1 MNISII
7 KTIAALGLGV
17 LVSACT
23 AAPDFPTRAAPF
35 ETTPI
40 PTVAPVAAAPVAAM
54 PVSLNVAEINV
65 LVPESLEVSEA
76 NRFYPRGDI
85 VWRGDPLGDRHAQ
98 VKAIFDTAFARGAE
112 SFDGETPV
120 RLDVEVRRFHSLTE
134 KTRYTVGGVHSI
146 TFLLTLRDAR
156 TGELLRPTREVQAD
170 LDGFGGRQA
179 ILADARGETQKVR
192 ITAHLAEV
200 LRQEL
205 SRPEGHR
212 NAKLGL
218 IQALNKF

>member
-1 MNISII
+1 MKITII

-35 ETTPI
+35 EGTALPQL
-40 PTVAPVAAAPVAAM
+40 TVAPVAQVAEAP
-54 PVSLNVAEINV
+54 SLNVARINV
-65 LVPESLEVSEA
+65 LVPETLEVSEA

-85 VWRGDPLGDRHAQ
+85 VWRGDPIGDRHAQ
-98 VKAIFDTAFARGAE
+98 VKAIFDAAFARGTQAL
-112 SFDGETPV
+112 DGETPV
-120 RLDVEVRRFHSLTE
+120 ELNVEVLRFHSLTE

-146 TFLLTLRDAR
+146 TFLLALRNAE
-156 TGELLRPTREVQAD
+156 TGELLREPREVQAD

-179 ILADARGETQKVR
+179 ILAESRGQTQKVR
-192 ITAHLAEV
+192 ITDHLAEV
-200 LRQEL
+200 IRQEL
-205 SRPEGHR
+205 LRPEGHR

-218 IQALNKF
+218 IQALNKL